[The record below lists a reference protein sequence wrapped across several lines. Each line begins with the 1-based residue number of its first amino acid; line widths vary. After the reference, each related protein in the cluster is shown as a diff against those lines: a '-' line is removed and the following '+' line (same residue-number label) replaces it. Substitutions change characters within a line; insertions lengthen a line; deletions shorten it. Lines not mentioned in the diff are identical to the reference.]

1 MGTVWRATDT
11 VLERVVALKQVRLGA
26 FEPRLVDDA
35 RNRILRE
42 ARVAARLH
50 HPAAVTL
57 FDVVTHDG
65 DPWLVLEY
73 VPSRNLGDVLDERVL
88 DVPTAARVGAQVAEA
103 LAAAHAVGIVHR
115 DVKPANVLL
124 ATNGAVKLTDF
135 GISRIVG
142 DPAMTTTGTVLG
154 TPAFLAPEVLGDGGA
169 VHASDVFG
177 LGATV
182 YAAVEG
188 GSPYGVTDDLLAL
201 LGAIAAGRMV
211 PPRRA
216 GALAPIISQLL
227 QADPGRR
234 PTAARAAQLLWS
246 AANDAAAARPAGFGP
261 RPTAV
266 LRASA
271 PSGRPGTT
279 PPSIPPAPQVRPQPT
294 RRRRLIVAIA
304 VAAVSAIAVTATVV
318 AASGDRNASNPPV
331 PGTCDTSRG
340 TLMIGVLAPSS
351 GPSVVA
357 GAGMRNAVQLAVSD
371 AERRCAVPGYRLVV
385 VVRNELVSNDV
396 SQIAAFDSLV
406 GVVGPLGTS
415 SSGLDQLSRDG
426 VVRISPSPLATAP
439 RSPVTFEMVTGRAA
453 LGRVAADVIADQLP
467 ARVALVTVS
476 SPEAAEPA
484 AGFRARA
491 AERGLAVTEV
501 PADPSANADPA
512 VVVEALR
519 ALRPGAV
526 FYPGD
531 LAEAGRLGGALATA
545 GAPAVLGAVGG
556 SAGQVPAGT
565 RIGDFAVAIGGG
577 GGGQAS
583 TFAADYSA
591 AGFID
596 PPGPAGASAF
606 DATTALID
614 AAARVTA
621 DEPWSVH
628 RRAAL
633 AAAVAA
639 TKADGVG
646 GPIAFGPDGGPAG
659 HAVTVSTVEFGK
671 VEQRQVT
678 TD

>member
-11 VLERVVALKQVRLGA
+11 VLERVVALKQVRLEA
-26 FEPRLVDDA
+26 FETRLVDDA
-35 RNRILRE
+35 RTRILRE

-57 FDVVTHDG
+57 FDVVTHEG

-73 VPSRNLGDVLDERVL
+73 VPSRTLGEVLDERVL
-88 DVPTAARVGAQVAEA
+88 DVPMAARIGAQVAEA

-124 ATNGAVKLTDF
+124 AENGAVKLTDF

-154 TPAFLAPEVLGDGGA
+154 TPAFLAPEVLGESGA

-188 GSPYGVTDDLLAL
+188 GSPYGVTDNLLAL

-216 GALAPIISQLL
+216 GALAPVISQLL

-246 AANDAAAARPAGFGP
+246 AANDPAAARPAGSGP

-271 PSGRPGTT
+271 PSGRPGMTA
-279 PPSIPPAPQVRPQPT
+279 PSIPPALQVRPQPT
-294 RRRRLIVAIA
+294 RRRRLIIAIA
-304 VAAVSAIAVTATVV
+304 VAAVSATAVAATVV
-318 AASGDRNASNPPV
+318 AASGDRIASDPLV
-331 PGTCDTSRG
+331 PGTCDTGRG

-351 GPSVVA
+351 GPSAVA

-385 VVRNELVSNDV
+385 VVRNESVSNDV
-396 SQIAAFDSLV
+396 SQISSFDSLV

-415 SSGLDQLSRDG
+415 WAGLDQLSQDG
-426 VVRISPSPLATAP
+426 VVRISPWPLATAP
-439 RSPVTFEMVTGRAA
+439 RSPVTFEMAAGRAA
-453 LGRVAADVIADQLP
+453 LGRVAADVIADRLP

-476 SPEAAEPA
+476 SAEAADPA

-501 PADPSANADPA
+501 PADPSADPA
-512 VVVEALR
+512 VVVESLR
-519 ALRPGAV
+519 ALGPGAV

-545 GAPAVLGAVGG
+545 GAPAVLGAVGS

-577 GGGQAS
+577 DAGRAS

-591 AGFID
+591 AGFVD

-621 DEPWSVH
+621 DEPWSVQ

-639 TKADGVG
+639 TKVDGVG